1 MKTFYP
7 TIFNNNFS
15 DFLTNFDYMF
25 NELPARRTEHIMS
38 TPRANIVK
46 DETGYTIEMAAPGY
60 SRDEFDLNIE
70 DGKLAISVTSEDGK
84 DYGDKVQHREY
95 SLSSWKRSWVL
106 PEGSSVDQITA
117 RYEAG
122 ILYVNIPNEMKRDTK
137 RSITVE

>member
-46 DETGYTIEMAAPGY
+46 DDAGYTIEMAAPGY
-60 SRDEFDLNIE
+60 SRDEFDLDIE
-70 DGKLAISVTSEDGK
+70 NGKLAI
-84 DYGDKVQHREY
+84 
-95 SLSSWKRSWVL
+95 LL
-106 PEGSSVDQITA
+106 LL
-117 RYEAG
+117 AG
-122 ILYVNIPNEMKRDTK
+122 GALAIFNVWYW
-137 RSITVE
+137 SINT